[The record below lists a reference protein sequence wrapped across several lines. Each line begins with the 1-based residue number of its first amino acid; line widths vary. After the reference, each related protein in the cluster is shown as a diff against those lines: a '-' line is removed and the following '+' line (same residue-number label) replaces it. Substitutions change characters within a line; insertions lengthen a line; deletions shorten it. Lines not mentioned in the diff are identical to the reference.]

1 MADDDMQEEEAEAWA
16 AMREAFADDA
26 EEDVEEEE
34 EATAYLKQQNTA
46 LAFASA
52 LLKKTATRLS
62 EDEKALEGLEKE
74 VEEPADVAAAEG
86 AAEKDEERDA
96 EKLEAAEDEAWA
108 ELRAAFGDDSKL
120 GAASEDEE
128 DEDEDEEEDASFAA
142 AASKPKPS
150 SWSNGAGSRPEKAAK
165 TAPEPEPAVSAE
177 DEIDQVVPGSK
188 AWLQEQVDQLVGES
202 QRIAGT
208 SFTPALLGKLWALP
222 LEEQHDVLL
231 GATGS
236 AVSFFD
242 EKHEHA
248 TKLWKIMSEEIDA
261 RRGITPA
268 PLAKPVGGS
277 DDDDEE
283 APRKAPR
290 KVKRSRSRSVSI

>member
-1 MADDDMQEEEAEAWA
+1 MADNEDMQGEEAEAWA
-16 AMREAFADDA
+16 AMREAFADDD

-86 AAEKDEERDA
+86 AVEKDEEADA

-108 ELRAAFGDDSKL
+108 ELRAAFGDESML
-120 GAASEDEE
+120 GAAAEDEE
-128 DEDEDEEEDASFAA
+128 DEDEDEEEDTSFVA
-142 AASKPKPS
+142 AASKPKS
-150 SWSNGAGSRPEKAAK
+150 SALPNGAGSRPGKAAEK
-165 TAPEPEPAVSAE
+165 APEPAPAVSAE

-231 GATGS
+231 GATG
-236 AVSFFD
+236 AAASFFG
-242 EKHEHA
+242 ETHENA
-248 TKLWKIMSEEIDA
+248 TKLWKMMSEEIDA
-261 RRGITPA
+261 RRGIAPA
-268 PLAKPVGGS
+268 PLAKPVDGS
-277 DDDDEE
+277 DDDEE
-283 APRKAPR
+283 APR